1 MWDIDPLQVSSI
13 MLWYAEKVQVIT
25 LLLITDLKIIIRK
38 NISTK
43 ELKEKSQGG
52 ITKQGAWGGGPHLTQ
67 GNQGERDQV
76 NGSLLSHEFCCHT
89 SLSASFY
96 HLGPHWAV
104 SRKKP
109 WILRKRK
116 FSNLDIIKA
125 SMNHSF
131 VAAEGLLT
139 NILSSKIVPSDLLPE
154 VYASS

>member
-52 ITKQGAWGGGPHLTQ
+52 ITKQGAWGGASPDTGQP
-67 GNQGERDQV
+67 RWKSQV

-139 NILSSKIVPSDLLPE
+139 NILSSKILPSDLLPE